1 LTLAIELT
9 GITKRFPGV
18 VANDNVNLSV
28 ASGEIHAVCGENG
41 AGKSTL
47 MKILFG
53 MQSPDEGTMRI
64 HGEEVRFSSPADAIE
79 RGIGMVHQHFMLA
92 GQLTV
97 LENVI
102 LGTEPVSSLGRIDF
116 KAAEAHLLEVG
127 EAYGLDVDPH
137 DLIETLEVGERQRV
151 EIIKVLYRGAQ
162 ILILDEPTAVL
173 VPHEVDELF
182 RNMRELKAAGE
193 TVLFIDHKLEEV
205 LQIADT
211 ITVLRQGR
219 TVATVKPADVSTG
232 DLAEMMVGS
241 ELPTPQT
248 SRSTVTDE
256 KALSIKGLTVLD
268 EDDRPVLN
276 DVSLD
281 VHRGE
286 VVGLAGVEGNG
297 QTEFVGAI
305 IGTEDIEAG
314 SIRLLGKEIAHS
326 TVRHRRNAGIG
337 YVPQDRQEEGLLLFA
352 PLWENAALGHQTRKP
367 FANGRW
373 FDRFG
378 ARERTEAIR
387 SWFDVR
393 TPDIEVTANSLSGGN
408 QQKLIVGRE
417 MAAEPKVLIA
427 AHPTRGIDIGAQ
439 AAVWDDIRAA
449 RADGMGTL
457 LISADLEEL
466 IGLSD
471 TIVVIHKGELTA
483 TLDPATIT
491 PRQLGSYMTG
501 SEQDDAET
509 ANGPEPDADPE
520 PETAVAVDSEPV
532 SSPPTRGEP
541 ASGDAGDPR

>member
-1 LTLAIELT
+1 MTLAIELT

-28 ASGEIHAVCGENG
+28 ETGEIHAVCGENG

-64 HGEEVRFSSPADAIE
+64 HGEEVRFSSPAEAID

-92 GQLTV
+92 AQLTV

-102 LGTEPVSSLGRIDF
+102 LGAEPVAGLGRIDF
-116 KAAEAHLLEVG
+116 KAAEAHLREVG

-137 DLIETLEVGERQRV
+137 DLIESLEVGERQRV
-151 EIIKVLYRGAQ
+151 EIIKVLYRGAR

-182 RNMRELKAAGE
+182 RNMAELKAAGE
-193 TVLFIDHKLEEV
+193 TILFIDHKLDEV
-205 LQIADT
+205 LRIADT

-219 TVATVKPADVSTG
+219 TVATVKPDEVSTG

-256 KALSIKGLTVLD
+256 LALSIKDLTVLD
-268 EDDRPVLN
+268 ADGRAVL
-276 DVSLD
+276 DSVSLD

-297 QTEFVGAI
+297 QNEFVGAI
-305 IGTEDIEAG
+305 IGTEEVQAG
-314 SIRLLGKEIAHS
+314 SIRLLGEEIAHS
-326 TVRHRRNAGIG
+326 TVRHRRNCGIG
-337 YVPQDRQEEGLLLFA
+337 YVPQDRQQEGLLLFA
-352 PLWENAALGHQTRKP
+352 PLWENAALGHQSKPP

-387 SWFDVR
+387 GWFDVR

-417 MAAEPKVLIA
+417 MAAEPRVLIA
-427 AHPTRGIDIGAQ
+427 AHPTRGIDVGAQ

-449 RADGMGTL
+449 RAEGMGTL
-457 LISADLEEL
+457 LISADLDEL

-471 TIVVIHKGELTA
+471 TIVVIHKGQLTA
-483 TLDPATIT
+483 TLDPASVT

-501 SEQDDAET
+501 SEDSDAEL
-509 ANGPEPDADPE
+509 ADGSAFEDADQDP
-520 PETAVAVDSEPV
+520 
-532 SSPPTRGEP
+532 GELQ
-541 ASGDAGDPR
+541 

>member
-1 LTLAIELT
+1 MTLAIELT

-28 ASGEIHAVCGENG
+28 EAGEIHAICGENG

-53 MQSPDEGTMRI
+53 MQSPDEGTMHI
-64 HGEEVRFSSPADAIE
+64 HGEEAQFTSPAEAIDI
-79 RGIGMVHQHFMLA
+79 GIGMVHQHFMLA

-102 LGTEPVSSLGRIDF
+102 LGAEPVTSAGRIDF
-116 KAAEAHLLEVG
+116 KGAETHLIEVG
-127 EAYGLDVDPH
+127 EAYGLDIDPH
-137 DLIETLEVGERQRV
+137 DLIESLEVGERQRV
-151 EIIKVLYRGAQ
+151 EIIKVLYRGAK

-182 RNMRELKAAGE
+182 RNMRELKAAGA
-193 TVLFIDHKLEEV
+193 TILFIDHKLEEV

-219 TVATVKPADVSTG
+219 TVATVKPDEVSTG

-248 SRSTVTDE
+248 SRSTVTDDI
-256 KALSIKGLTVLD
+256 ALSITGLTVLD
-268 EDDRPVLN
+268 VDDRRVVD

-281 VHRGE
+281 VRRGE
-286 VVGLAGVEGNG
+286 VVGIAGVEGNG

-305 IGTEDIEAG
+305 IGTEDVAAG
-314 SIRLLGKEIAHS
+314 SIQLLGKDIAHS
-326 TVRHRRNAGIG
+326 SVRNRRNSGIG
-337 YVPQDRQEEGLLLFA
+337 YVPQDRQTEGLLLFA
-352 PLWENAALGHQTRKP
+352 PLWENAALGHQTRPP

-387 SWFDVR
+387 GWFDVR

-408 QQKLIVGRE
+408 QQKLIIGRE

-427 AHPTRGIDIGAQ
+427 SHPTRGIDVGAQ

-457 LISADLEEL
+457 LISADLDEL

-471 TIVVIHKGELTA
+471 TIVVIHKGQLTA
-483 TLDPATIT
+483 TLDPASIT
-491 PRQLGSYMTG
+491 PRQLGSHMTG
-501 SEQDDAET
+501 SEDTDAEAT
-509 ANGPEPDADPE
+509 ADGAAEVEREIRDD
-520 PETAVAVDSEPV
+520 
-532 SSPPTRGEP
+532 
-541 ASGDAGDPR
+541 